1 MTGAVNVC
9 RATAIACLAGSILC
23 GCATVES
30 LGSFATESS
39 RAQDWPE
46 GTLLT
51 GEVIGTLSSAD
62 IAKDENLSAI
72 GQAMGLDEAVVLTQ
86 FKQSVPRFRAV
97 RPFGA
102 VHAFLPKGLSVGNGD
117 VVAVR
122 RTQQGHVVIRVV
134 EKREDSGDCF
144 YEDRGGADRNYR
156 DAVFCHSLRKEV
168 WRWVHERYF
177 VKLPSEQ
184 D

>member
-1 MTGAVNVC
+1 MAF
-9 RATAIACLAGSILC
+9 AAMLC
-23 GCATVES
+23 GCATIES

-46 GTLLT
+46 GTLLA
-51 GEVIGTLSSAD
+51 GEVLSVQEEKA
-62 IAKDENLSAI
+62 
-72 GQAMGLDEAVVLTQ
+72 VLTQ

-102 VHAFLPKGLSVGNGD
+102 LHASVPKGVAVGNGD

-122 RTQQGHVVIRVV
+122 RTEQGHVVLRVV
-134 EKREDSGDCF
+134 ERREDSGDCF
-144 YEDRGGADRNYR
+144 YEDRGGGDRNFR
-156 DAVFCHSLRKEV
+156 DAVFCHSLGREG
-168 WRWVHERYF
+168 WRWVNERYF
-177 VKLPSEQ
+177 VKLPPKQ